1 MRAGGLKSVV
11 QNVAS
16 GKLARSETP
25 VPSNVSQILVLSDA
39 WIDAH
44 STALARAEMNLDKV
58 LRSSDDFL
66 KALQNLAKCVYA
78 MPSGS
83 ERYQYPFALGIHF
96 ELKKLLQDTARCVT
110 CSMSCSLICCENCRT
125 QSHDWRA
132 RQQARTGGAAP
143 VASPA

>member
-1 MRAGGLKSVV
+1 MLAGGLKSVV

-16 GKLARSETP
+16 GKIAKNETP

-39 WIDAH
+39 WIDTH
-44 STALARAEMNLDKV
+44 TTALARAEMNLDKV
-58 LRSSDDFL
+58 LRGSDDFL

-96 ELKKLLQDTARCVT
+96 ELKKLLQDTARCVRSLSLAILAWCRHD
-110 CSMSCSLICCENCRT
+110 CS
-125 QSHDWRA
+125 H
-132 RQQARTGGAAP
+132 AACG
-143 VASPA
+143 VALRLR